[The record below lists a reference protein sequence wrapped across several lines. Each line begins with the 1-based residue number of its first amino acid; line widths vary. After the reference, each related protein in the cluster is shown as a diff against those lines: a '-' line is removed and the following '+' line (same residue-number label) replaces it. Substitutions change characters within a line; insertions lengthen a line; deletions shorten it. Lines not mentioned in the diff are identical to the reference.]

1 MLQDLFKNETTI
13 RVIDLFINNI
23 QKSGKL
29 CELYTIS
36 FEELLEEINNNTQYK
51 KISVSELKSVLQH
64 LMKFN
69 VIRNINHFIKQLV
82 TFLIGITKVCK
93 KMRIIKL
100 LTPLKTKQGS

>member
-1 MLQDLFKNETTI
+1 MVINMLQYLFKNETTI

-69 VIRNINHFIKQLV
+69 VIRKV
-82 TFLIGITKVCK
+82 TILNVTYGMDSYWYYIFTGIRDKI
-93 KMRIIKL
+93 MWYL
-100 LTPLKTKQGS
+100 W

>member
-13 RVIDLFINNI
+13 QVIDLFINNI

-69 VIRNINHFIKQLV
+69 VIRKATILNV
-82 TFLIGITKVCK
+82 TYGMDSYWYYIFTGIRDKI
-93 KMRIIKL
+93 MWYL
-100 LTPLKTKQGS
+100 W

>member
-13 RVIDLFINNI
+13 QVIDLFINNI

-36 FEELLEEINNNTQYK
+36 FEELLEEINNNTQCK

-69 VIRNINHFIKQLV
+69 VIWKV
-82 TFLIGITKVCK
+82 TILNVTYGMDSYWYYIFTGIRDKI
-93 KMRIIKL
+93 MWYL
-100 LTPLKTKQGS
+100 W

>member
-13 RVIDLFINNI
+13 QVIDLFINNI

-69 VIRNINHFIKQLV
+69 VIRKV
-82 TFLIGITKVCK
+82 TILNVTYGMDSYCYYIFTGIRDKI
-93 KMRIIKL
+93 MWYL
-100 LTPLKTKQGS
+100 W

>member
-13 RVIDLFINNI
+13 QVIDLFINNI

-36 FEELLEEINNNTQYK
+36 FEELLKEINNTTQYK

-69 VIRNINHFIKQLV
+69 VIREV
-82 TFLIGITKVCK
+82 TILNVTYGMDSYWYYIFTGIRDKI
-93 KMRIIKL
+93 MWYL
-100 LTPLKTKQGS
+100 W

>member
-64 LMKFN
+64 LIKFN
-69 VIRNINHFIKQLV
+69 VIRKATILNV
-82 TFLIGITKVCK
+82 TYGMDSYWYYIFTGIRDKI
-93 KMRIIKL
+93 MWYL
-100 LTPLKTKQGS
+100 W

>member
-13 RVIDLFINNI
+13 RVIDLFITNI

-51 KISVSELKSVLQH
+51 KISVSELKRVLQH

-69 VIRNINHFIKQLV
+69 VIRKATILNV
-82 TFLIGITKVCK
+82 TYGMDSYWYYIFTGIRDKI
-93 KMRIIKL
+93 MWYL
-100 LTPLKTKQGS
+100 W

>member
-13 RVIDLFINNI
+13 QVIDLFINNI

-29 CELYTIS
+29 CEFYTIS

-69 VIRNINHFIKQLV
+69 VIWKV
-82 TFLIGITKVCK
+82 TILNVTYGMDSYWYYIFTGIRDKI
-93 KMRIIKL
+93 MWYL
-100 LTPLKTKQGS
+100 W

>member
-51 KISVSELKSVLQH
+51 KISVSELKSVLHH

-69 VIRNINHFIKQLV
+69 VIRKATILNV
-82 TFLIGITKVCK
+82 TYGMDSYWYYIFTGIRDKI
-93 KMRIIKL
+93 MWYL
-100 LTPLKTKQGS
+100 W

>member
-36 FEELLEEINNNTQYK
+36 FEELLEEINNNSQYK

-69 VIRNINHFIKQLV
+69 VIRKATILNV
-82 TFLIGITKVCK
+82 TYGMDSYWYYIFTGIRDKI
-93 KMRIIKL
+93 MWYL
-100 LTPLKTKQGS
+100 W

>member
-51 KISVSELKSVLQH
+51 KISVSELKRVLQH

-69 VIRNINHFIKQLV
+69 VIRKATILNV
-82 TFLIGITKVCK
+82 TYGMDSYWYYIFTGIRDKI
-93 KMRIIKL
+93 MWYL
-100 LTPLKTKQGS
+100 W

>member
-69 VIRNINHFIKQLV
+69 VIRKATILNV
-82 TFLIGITKVCK
+82 TYSMDSYWYYIFTGIRDKI
-93 KMRIIKL
+93 MWYL
-100 LTPLKTKQGS
+100 W

>member
-1 MLQDLFKNETTI
+1 MLHNLFKNETTI

-36 FEELLEEINNNTQYK
+36 FEELLKEINNTTQYK
-51 KISVSELKSVLQH
+51 KISVSELKRVLQH

-69 VIRNINHFIKQLV
+69 VIRKATILNV
-82 TFLIGITKVCK
+82 TYGMDSYWYYIFTGIRDKI
-93 KMRIIKL
+93 MWYL
-100 LTPLKTKQGS
+100 W

>member
-29 CELYTIS
+29 CELYTIP

-69 VIRNINHFIKQLV
+69 VIRKATILNV
-82 TFLIGITKVCK
+82 TYGMDSYWYYIFTGIRDKI
-93 KMRIIKL
+93 MWYL
-100 LTPLKTKQGS
+100 W

>member
-69 VIRNINHFIKQLV
+69 VIRKAIILNV
-82 TFLIGITKVCK
+82 TYGMDSYWYYIFTGIRDKI
-93 KMRIIKL
+93 MWYL
-100 LTPLKTKQGS
+100 W

>member
-36 FEELLEEINNNTQYK
+36 FEELLKEINNNTQYK

-69 VIRNINHFIKQLV
+69 VIRKITILNV
-82 TFLIGITKVCK
+82 TYGMDSYWYYIFTGIRDKI
-93 KMRIIKL
+93 MWYL
-100 LTPLKTKQGS
+100 W

>member
-1 MLQDLFKNETTI
+1 MLQDLFKNETTM
-13 RVIDLFINNI
+13 RVIDVFINNI

-69 VIRNINHFIKQLV
+69 VIRKATILNV
-82 TFLIGITKVCK
+82 TYGMDSYWYYIFTGIRDKI
-93 KMRIIKL
+93 MWYL
-100 LTPLKTKQGS
+100 W